1 VVFQVK
7 NDVMS
12 VEDAGCSASPLM
24 KNTVD
29 NVDQVKKLLLQ
40 TKETLLIKL

>member
-1 VVFQVK
+1 
-7 NDVMS
+7 MS

-24 KNTVD
+24 MNAVD

-40 TKETLLIKL
+40 TQETLLIKF